1 MKNLK
6 KLSLALM
13 LATLFS
19 TSFTSCIDNE
29 VSPLVEAIY
38 AAQADLVAAQA
49 AVQNAEAAL
58 RLARA
63 EAEQALAG
71 SVVDKAGSH
80 TYRHLVGIVQSVAA
94 REACL
99 AK

>member
-38 AAQADLVAAQA
+38 AAQADLIAAQA

-58 RLARA
+58 RLAKATAEEAQAALYLA
-63 EAEQALAG
+63 EAE
-71 SVVDKAGSH
+71 
-80 TYRHLVGIVQSVAA
+80 
-94 REACL
+94 
-99 AK
+99 

>member
-6 KLSLALM
+6 KLSVVFM
-13 LATLFS
+13 LTALFS

-29 VSPLVEAIY
+29 VDPIVETIY
-38 AAQADLVAAQA
+38 AAQADLIAAQA

-63 EAEQALAG
+63 AAAQAQADLLTAQANQVDAITAGIEADNAF
-71 SVVDKAGSH
+71 KA
-80 TYRHLVGIVQSVAA
+80 V
-94 REACL
+94 
-99 AK
+99 